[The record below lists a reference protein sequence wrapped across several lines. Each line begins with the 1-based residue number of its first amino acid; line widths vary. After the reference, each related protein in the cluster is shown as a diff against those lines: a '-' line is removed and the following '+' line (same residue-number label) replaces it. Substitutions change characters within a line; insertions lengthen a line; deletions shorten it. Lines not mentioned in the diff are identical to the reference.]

1 MAKPRKKTKKK
12 TVQPRSW
19 AVTGFLILLL
29 VMTVGFT
36 ILFIRDTGENSGI
49 REVEGISHGIDVARY
64 QGTIDWAEVAGN
76 GVDFAMVRLGYR
88 GLQNGEIVEDTNAR
102 YNLQEASR
110 YGVKLGAYF
119 FSTAVTEEE
128 AREEAR
134 WAAELLA
141 KYPITYPVAYDCE
154 GFANPNN
161 RHAFLTPTQRTDI
174 ALAFLREIE
183 KLGYEGMFYGSKNDM
198 TADSRWETSRIRENY
213 KVWLAHYTDPAD
225 PLSAPSDYPDPH
237 RMWQYTQ
244 TGFVPGISGAV
255 DRNIAYFAYEG
266 IAMPKDRTPPA
277 TVGPDAEAMMEF
289 ESVWEQVT
297 AKNETNLRD
306 IPSQDDFAR
315 ILVTLKNGDVVMR
328 TGVSESGWSR
338 LVYEG
343 ITCYAVSSY
352 LTTDL
357 TPPPTEAE
365 GIDTVFQKVNDRVTA
380 KEAVNLRTIPSVTD
394 PESRVVVKIQNGDVV
409 QRTGINEDVGWSRV
423 VWNGQILYCVTSY
436 LEIVSE

>member
-1 MAKPRKKTKKK
+1 MATQKKKTKKK
-12 TVQPRSW
+12 GKQPRPW
-19 AVTGFLILLL
+19 TVTAFLILLL
-29 VMTVGFT
+29 AMTVGFT
-36 ILFIRDTGENSGI
+36 ILFIRDTGDDSGV
-49 REVEGISHGIDVARY
+49 REIEGTTYGIDVARY
-64 QGTIDWAEVAGN
+64 QGTVDWAEVAEN

-88 GLQNGEIVEDTNAR
+88 GFQNGEIVEDTNAR
-102 YNLQEASR
+102 YNLQEAAR

-119 FSTAVTEEE
+119 FSTAITEEE

-134 WAAELLA
+134 WAAEILA

-154 GFANPNN
+154 GFANSNN
-161 RHAFLTPTQRTDI
+161 RHYGLTPAGRTDI
-174 ALAFLREIE
+174 ALAFLAEIE

-198 TADSRWETSRIRENY
+198 AGDSRWEVSRIRESY
-213 KVWLAHYTDPAD
+213 KIWLAHYTDPAD
-225 PLSAPSDYPDPH
+225 PISAPSDYSDPH
-237 RMWQYTQ
+237 QMWQFTQ
-244 TGFVPGISGAV
+244 TGSVLGISGAV

-266 IAMPKDRTPPA
+266 IAMPKDRTPPE

-297 AKNETNLRD
+297 AKSETNLRD
-306 IPSQDDFAR
+306 IPSQDDFSR

-343 ITCYAVSSY
+343 VTCYVVSSY

-357 TPPPTEAE
+357 TPPPTEAD
-365 GIDTVFQKVNDRVTA
+365 GIETVFRNVNDRVTA
-380 KEAVNLRTIPSVTD
+380 KDAVNLRTIPSVTD
-394 PESRVVVKIQNGDVV
+394 PESRVVVKLRHGDVV
-409 QRTGINEDVGWSRV
+409 QRTGFNEDVGWSRV

-436 LEIVSE
+436 LEVVSE